1 MGRHIICPNCGA
13 PNNADA
19 SECQFCGTSLMKN
32 SKEDKPLMKN
42 SKKEEPKER
51 TTYQSGFTEY
61 TIEDKLPIKLD
72 ERIFEASKDEFS
84 TDFHISLSKDI
95 GHFLDSISLTFFRVR
110 FSSYCGSNGVKVW
123 LKPGK
128 IVAGG
133 KLYVPYSGSDRDREG
148 ENIDTMRKYCELS
161 DCKIEYIRRGKEFIF
176 VLFCQVI
183 YNTFF
188 DNTKYTE
195 AADKFYECY
204 LQSDVYKEKVKEEER
219 KKEEIRKEKRE
230 RNDRYTGICFFI
242 GGGIYMLLAAF
253 FPALLPDPLANEF
266 WRLVY
271 GFVGLGGLFM
281 GLLALLL
288 SKSSN

>member
-1 MGRHIICPNCGA
+1 M
-13 PNNADA
+13 
-19 SECQFCGTSLMKN
+19 
-32 SKEDKPLMKN
+32 
-42 SKKEEPKER
+42 
-51 TTYQSGFTEY
+51 
-61 TIEDKLPIKLD
+61 
-72 ERIFEASKDEFS
+72 
-84 TDFHISLSKDI
+84 
-95 GHFLDSISLTFFRVR
+95 
-110 FSSYCGSNGVKVW
+110 
-123 LKPGK
+123 
-128 IVAGG
+128 
-133 KLYVPYSGSDRDREG
+133 
-148 ENIDTMRKYCELS
+148 
-161 DCKIEYIRRGKEFIF
+161 
-176 VLFCQVI
+176 
-183 YNTFF
+183 
-188 DNTKYTE
+188 
-195 AADKFYECY
+195 YECY